1 MDSDFRSSGYHGVL
15 DDEGLALG
23 RIQLSADDFHVLM
36 PVWVPAVLVA
46 MAILNLFYNLIESGP
61 GTGERAPKLPKEKLP
76 YYGD

>member
-1 MDSDFRSSGYHGVL
+1 M
-15 DDEGLALG
+15 G